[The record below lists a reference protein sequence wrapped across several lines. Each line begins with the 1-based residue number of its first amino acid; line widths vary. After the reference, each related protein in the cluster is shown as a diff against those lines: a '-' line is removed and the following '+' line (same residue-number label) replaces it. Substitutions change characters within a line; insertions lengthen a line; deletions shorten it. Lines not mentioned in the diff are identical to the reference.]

1 MNWYESIRIYD
12 SDEIIVDYCY
22 DNGKQMLRI
31 SQFEDYHFKDEHFCE
46 IPGIMINVKKVAEI
60 LYDAFGDPYPGNGI
74 DSDTWISYVDPLE
87 CWEDFVRRWKGEK
100 NDNVDLQ

>member
-12 SDEIIVDYCY
+12 SDEIIVDYYY

-46 IPGIMINVKKVAEI
+46 IPNIHCEAK
-60 LYDAFGDPYPGNGI
+60 I
-74 DSDTWISYVDPLE
+74 DLE
-87 CWEDFVRRWKGEK
+87 DDDES
-100 NDNVDLQ
+100 